1 MTASD
6 IQRRLLEGDETAL
19 KLLYDHYANALL
31 QLAFAVIPLRP
42 VAEEIVAD
50 VFIKVWEKR
59 ERIAAVENLKM
70 YLYAATKN
78 TALSYYRK
86 YNKKRTVDLN
96 ELSLPYF
103 QLDPTPEDALIT
115 AEVLQA
121 IHEAINSLPPKCK
134 LVFKLVKEDGLK
146 YREVAEL
153 LELTPKTV
161 ENQMAIA
168 LKKIYAAAVVHL
180 PNLSTARMRRIS

>member
-6 IQRRLLEGDETAL
+6 IQQRLLENDETAL
-19 KLLYDHYANALL
+19 KLLYEEYGNQLL
-31 QLAFAVIPLRP
+31 QFAFAVIPLRP

-59 ERIAAVENLKM
+59 QRIATVENLKM
-70 YLYAATKN
+70 YLYITTRNIAY
-78 TALSYYRK
+78 SYYRK
-86 YNKKRTVDLN
+86 YNRKRTVDLD
-96 ELSLPYF
+96 ELTLPYY
-103 QLDPTPEDALIT
+103 QIDNTPEDALIT

-121 IHEAINSLPPKCK
+121 IHEAVNNLPPKCK

-161 ENQMAIA
+161 ENQIAIA
-168 LKKIYAAAVVHL
+168 LKKIHAAVAVHL
-180 PNLSTARMRRIS
+180 PNFYKSPLRRIS